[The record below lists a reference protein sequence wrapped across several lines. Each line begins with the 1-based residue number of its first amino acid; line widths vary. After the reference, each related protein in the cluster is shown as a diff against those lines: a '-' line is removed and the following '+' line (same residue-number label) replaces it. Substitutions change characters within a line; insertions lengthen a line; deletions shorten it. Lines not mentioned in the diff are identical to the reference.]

1 MGKKINFFKGKIV
14 IKACHEYS
22 PLDGTYPYLIV
33 PESYPSLLE
42 VKVTVSILKNNH
54 MSMV

>member
-54 MSMV
+54 MPMV